1 MSIQDPARLD
11 PARLEWAAPGDR
23 YADYCLWDY
32 EPVGPTTGRLR
43 QASLLWH
50 SLTCAGADPWLFAL
64 CDALR
69 AGLGPGR
76 SVWGAKLRDGVTTWE
91 FYFYDYARL
100 ERTVS
105 IERVLAILAPFAP
118 CGLRYAGGR
127 PYFMFSLDLDNALV
141 RGERGL
147 DRLNIYVGNPG
158 SSVSSGLCYGLTAQG
173 LVFDNLYSFFDAAR
187 EREAIRAK
195 AACSAHLDLPGLDL
209 DAILWPELMTCG
221 VVVVANKRLCDGVY
235 FSRVGIDG
243 LIAFLDR
250 LDYPLPIRT
259 FVREERRRLSHLLF
273 DVGIDYAVTDGRLTV
288 TKSAYYGLL

>member
-1 MSIQDPARLD
+1 MTGLD
-11 PARLEWAAPGDR
+11 PARLELSAPGDR

-32 EPVGPTTGRLR
+32 EPVGPTAGRLR
-43 QASLLWH
+43 SASLLWH
-50 SLTCAGADPWLFAL
+50 SLACAGADPRLVAI

-69 AGLGPGR
+69 DGLGPGR

-100 ERTVS
+100 DRTVS
-105 IERVLAILAPFAP
+105 VERVLAILAPFAS
-118 CGLRYAGGR
+118 CDLRYAGAR
-127 PYFMFSLDLDNALV
+127 PYFMFSLDLDAALA

-158 SSVSSGLCYGLTAQG
+158 TSVSSGLSYGLSAQG

-187 EREAIRAK
+187 ERDAIRAK

-209 DAILWPELMTCG
+209 DAILWPELMRCG

-235 FSRVGIDG
+235 FSRVGVDG

-250 LDYPLPIRT
+250 LAYPAAIRD
-259 FVREERRRLSHLLF
+259 FVRGERRRLSHLLF
-273 DVGIDYAVTDGRLTV
+273 DVGIDYAVIDGRLTV

>member
-1 MSIQDPARLD
+1 MTGLD
-11 PARLEWAAPGDR
+11 PTRLEFAAPGDR

-32 EPVGPTTGRLR
+32 EPLGPTAGRLR
-43 QASLLWH
+43 QSSLLWH
-50 SLTCAGADPWLFAL
+50 SLAAAGAHPRLFAI

-91 FYFYDYARL
+91 FYFYDYGRL
-100 ERTVS
+100 ERSVS

-118 CGLRYAGGR
+118 CALHNPGTR
-127 PYFMFSLDLDNALV
+127 PYFMFSLDLDDALA
-141 RGERGL
+141 RGTRSL
-147 DRLNIYVGNPG
+147 DRLNVYLGNPG

-173 LVFDNLYSFFDAAR
+173 LVLDNLYSFFETET
-187 EREAIRAK
+187 EREAIAAK

-209 DAILWPELMTCG
+209 DAILWPELMHCG

-235 FSRVGIDG
+235 FSRIDVDG
-243 LIAFLDR
+243 LLYFFDR
-250 LDYPLPIRT
+250 LAYPAEIRD
-259 FVREERRRLSHLLF
+259 FVRVERRRLSHLLF
-273 DVGIDYAVTDGRLTV
+273 DLGIDYAVVDGRLTI